1 MLSEMH
7 AHTSEHSNC
16 SRVRALALIRLLH
29 ARGFKGLMFTDHHY
43 LWQPE
48 EIREIRRNSGVPEDF
63 FVFSGQ
69 EVSTRDMGDVLVY
82 GADRSVPRGSSLP
95 EIRTLYPEAA
105 LVLAH
110 PYRNGKNPAPGDLLS
125 PLIDAV
131 EIFNSNHTVSENSR
145 GLKDWRR
152 HKFTAIGGTDT
163 HGVSYA
169 GTYPTVF
176 DHPVESVTALAEA
189 VKKGRCR
196 PFLKKLPKN
205 DALLQVAEISGSGAA
220 SPRDRIV
227 IKSTEGTG
235 HWKSAERAYR
245 IMEVL
250 YQSGFDSGRYRV
262 PRPIDR
268 DEESMTLMEQALD
281 GRTLYEATLNSD
293 LEDARHYV
301 QLAALW
307 LASLH
312 NSRLQISPQEIEG
325 AAIEGLVAQHLRA
338 WNAYGGDRST
348 LFFWRTK
355 SGNEVDFVIYGENV
369 FCALEVKN
377 TARVNAKMLQG
388 LLAFKEDYPEAQ
400 ILFLYR
406 GKEHLKMKEVLCLPV
421 EEFLMNLR
429 PDKPLWG

>member
-1 MLSEMH
+1 
-7 AHTSEHSNC
+7 
-16 SRVRALALIRLLH
+16 
-29 ARGFKGLMFTDHHY
+29 
-43 LWQPE
+43 
-48 EIREIRRNSGVPEDF
+48 
-63 FVFSGQ
+63 
-69 EVSTRDMGDVLVY
+69 
-82 GADRSVPRGSSLP
+82 
-95 EIRTLYPEAA
+95 
-105 LVLAH
+105 
-110 PYRNGKNPAPGDLLS
+110 
-125 PLIDAV
+125 
-131 EIFNSNHTVSENSR
+131 
-145 GLKDWRR
+145 
-152 HKFTAIGGTDT
+152 
-163 HGVSYA
+163 
-169 GTYPTVF
+169 
-176 DHPVESVTALAEA
+176 
-189 VKKGRCR
+189 
-196 PFLKKLPKN
+196 
-205 DALLQVAEISGSGAA
+205 
-220 SPRDRIV
+220 
-227 IKSTEGTG
+227 
-235 HWKSAERAYR
+235 
-245 IMEVL
+245 
-250 YQSGFDSGRYRV
+250 
-262 PRPIDR
+262 
-268 DEESMTLMEQALD
+268 MTLMEQELD

-348 LFFWRTK
+348 LFFWCTK